1 MIEVSEC
8 DINGG
13 IERRQNL
20 DSEMP
25 SSSSGDDCNSQ
36 RGPSLGPHPG
46 RSLCVKFCLDGTEIQ
61 WASQL
66 TPKLP
71 TTLVWT

>member
-36 RGPSLGPHPG
+36 QPQPQSSPRQE
-46 RSLCVKFCLDGTEIQ
+46 LCVKFCLDGTEIQ